1 MKKVSRWALLA
12 LLVAGLGVGVVR
24 ALNKRQNQAEQAAQV
39 AAQAQSVPV
48 YELLPSD
55 VYRVAPVM
63 LQREL
68 TLSGTVRALQS
79 ATVKSTQAGLV
90 ARMLV
95 REGQAVKQ
103 GQVLAQLDLD
113 DQRAKV
119 QQAEQQVAAA
129 QADVAVAQRT
139 RDNNQALV
147 TQGFISGTALD
158 NANAQFDAAL
168 ARQRS
173 ALAALQ
179 LAQNGLKDT
188 SIRSPFN
195 GTVATRHVRAGE
207 RVPINAPLLDVV
219 DDTALEIEVTLPAAT
234 MRDVAVGQRA
244 LMRMDGDT
252 VARAAVVSRINPSVL
267 PGSRSASFFL
277 KLQDGQGVRVGEY
290 ARGVLVVGELQ
301 GLALPSEAIRRQG
314 EQNQTLVIRDGRV
327 LTVPLTLGD
336 SGLLNGESM
345 TLAVAGL
352 RPGDQVF
359 RPSGGT
365 PEDGATVR
373 IAGQG
378 G

>member
-24 ALNKRQNQAEQAAQV
+24 ALNKRQNQAEHAAQV

-139 RDNNQALV
+139 RD
-147 TQGFISGTALD
+147 
-158 NANAQFDAAL
+158 
-168 ARQRS
+168 
-173 ALAALQ
+173 
-179 LAQNGLKDT
+179 
-188 SIRSPFN
+188 
-195 GTVATRHVRAGE
+195 
-207 RVPINAPLLDVV
+207 
-219 DDTALEIEVTLPAAT
+219 
-234 MRDVAVGQRA
+234 
-244 LMRMDGDT
+244 
-252 VARAAVVSRINPSVL
+252 
-267 PGSRSASFFL
+267 
-277 KLQDGQGVRVGEY
+277 
-290 ARGVLVVGELQ
+290 
-301 GLALPSEAIRRQG
+301 
-314 EQNQTLVIRDGRV
+314 
-327 LTVPLTLGD
+327 
-336 SGLLNGESM
+336 
-345 TLAVAGL
+345 
-352 RPGDQVF
+352 
-359 RPSGGT
+359 
-365 PEDGATVR
+365 
-373 IAGQG
+373 
-378 G
+378 